1 MNEIWMNLDGVCLAK
16 SLSKLKAKDN
26 ALKNLDENWMALS
39 SKEIRVNC
47 YTRKRWTKFWM
58 KLGWQ

>member
-26 ALKNLDENWMALS
+26 GLKNLDETWMALS
-39 SKEIRVNC
+39 SEI
-47 YTRKRWTKFWM
+47 
-58 KLGWQ
+58 L